1 MILKDQNRMLKNA
14 GKLSTLPLM
23 ETLMNKRLFVLVT
36 LLVLFVTLSAC
47 GKSGPSTDIEV
58 SMVEFTFTPDQF
70 TVPAGQQITITAT
83 NNGAVKHDFVI
94 FKLGT
99 DAGDKFD
106 EQDKPN
112 IYWEVTVGPGEST
125 TTTFT
130 APDVA
135 GEYSIAC
142 GIEGHLQAGMSGK
155 LIVVAP
161 GE

>member
-1 MILKDQNRMLKNA
+1 MKK
-14 GKLSTLPLM
+14 S
-23 ETLMNKRLFVLVT
+23 LFVLAT
-36 LLVLFVTLSAC
+36 LLLLSTMLPAC
-47 GKSGPSTDIEV
+47 GESGPTTDIAV
-58 SMVEFTFTPDQF
+58 NMVEFTFTPDQF
-70 TVPAGQQITITAT
+70 IVQAGQEITITAT
-83 NNGAVKHDFVI
+83 NSGAVKHDFVI

-99 DAGDKFD
+99 SAGDKFD

-112 IYWEVTVGPGEST
+112 VFWEVTVGPGESR
-125 TTTFT
+125 TTTFM

-161 GE
+161 GG